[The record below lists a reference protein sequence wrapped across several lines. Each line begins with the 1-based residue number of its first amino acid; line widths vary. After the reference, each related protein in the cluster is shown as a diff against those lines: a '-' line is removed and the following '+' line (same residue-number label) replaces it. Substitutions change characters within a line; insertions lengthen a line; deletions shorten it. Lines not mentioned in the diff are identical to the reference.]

1 MDTLAVRQNRT
12 TPYAKIYDHPT
23 CSVEKRCEFIN
34 VALDF
39 GLNEKM
45 TDDEMK
51 GKIVQTRN

>member
-1 MDTLAVRQNRT
+1 MDTLAARQNRT
-12 TPYAKIYDHPT
+12 TPYAKIYDHPI
-23 CSVEKRCEFIN
+23 CSVEKRCDFIN

-51 GKIVQTRN
+51 GNFI